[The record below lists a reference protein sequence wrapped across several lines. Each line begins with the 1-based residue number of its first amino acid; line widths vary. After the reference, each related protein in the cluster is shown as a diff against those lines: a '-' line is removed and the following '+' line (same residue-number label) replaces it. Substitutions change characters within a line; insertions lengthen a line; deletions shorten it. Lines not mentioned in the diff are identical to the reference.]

1 LLDCVAPIALD
12 GARLLRVSRR
22 DEWLDATR
30 NTPKD
35 GVNAFFS

>member
-1 LLDCVAPIALD
+1 LLNCVASIALD
-12 GARLLRVSRR
+12 LPRVSRR
-22 DEWLDATR
+22 DEPLDATR